1 MSFDKN
7 KTKPWEL
14 FLFICSMFLKKGK
27 LKWIIWA
34 FFLLTLVLF
43 VFWKLRKVITPP
55 LPSYSLID
63 FTIRIELLVLFSLS
77 LLLSLLFSLSSH
89 THTPLPLPHF
99 TNDSFWQSYHI
110 QPSITNK
117 TRGSLCDS
125 VRISLLMNA
134 LHREENERRKN
145 MIKTRR
151 SLMTGHFILNS
162 FHDFSFIRRLANCE
176 TLDILSDL

>member
-1 MSFDKN
+1 
-7 KTKPWEL
+7 
-14 FLFICSMFLKKGK
+14 MFHVFEKRQTEMNYLG
-27 LKWIIWA
+27 
-34 FFLLTLVLF
+34 LLPFNSVLF

-63 FTIRIELLVLFSLS
+63 FTIKIEVLVLLSLYLSPSLSPFLS
-77 LLLSLLFSLSSH
+77 LLTH

-117 TRGSLCDS
+117 TRGSLYDS
-125 VRISLLMNA
+125 VRISLLKNA
-134 LHREENERRKN
+134 LHREENERQKN

>member
-1 MSFDKN
+1 
-7 KTKPWEL
+7 
-14 FLFICSMFLKKGK
+14 MFHVFEKRQTEMNYLG
-27 LKWIIWA
+27 
-34 FFLLTLVLF
+34 LLPFNSVLF

-77 LLLSLLFSLSSH
+77 LSFSLSPSLSLLFSLSSH
-89 THTPLPLPHF
+89 THTPLLLPHF

-117 TRGSLCDS
+117 TRGSLWDS
-125 VRISLLMNA
+125 VRISLLINA
-134 LHREENERRKN
+134 LHREGNEKRKN

-151 SLMTGHFILNS
+151 SLMTDHFILNS

-176 TLDILSDL
+176 TLDILSNV